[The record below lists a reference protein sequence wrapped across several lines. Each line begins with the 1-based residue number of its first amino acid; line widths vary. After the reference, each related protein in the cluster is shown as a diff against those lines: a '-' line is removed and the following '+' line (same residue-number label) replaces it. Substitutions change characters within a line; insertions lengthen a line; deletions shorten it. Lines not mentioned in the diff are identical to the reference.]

1 METPGTR
8 PTTYQKNLAKPPA
21 ALALLRE
28 RPQWSIWRWTQL
40 SNGRW
45 QKPPFM
51 ASEPRRHAS
60 VNDPGTWTDYNSA
73 LAAVQAGHGDGIT
86 YILTENDPFAAIDLD
101 HCRDANTHSID
112 TWAQNFLDTGRHSY
126 SEVTPSGSGCRIWGL
141 TNGGHS
147 LHKKFSLVIDGK
159 EVAVELFRRTNKAL
173 TITGYAL
180 DTIRELANI
189 DGVIDW
195 AIVWAE
201 RRRAAAAETAAKVAA
216 PTNGLNSNGCKYSID
231 EIEQIVRA
239 GAPAGV
245 NRSDVFHSIV
255 GHYVGC
261 GWSVEQ
267 ILEHLQQFPEG
278 IGGRYLAEH
287 RLHQE
292 IARSAGKYAQCALPL
307 FIGNGGWVN
316 GREAKVPQPKIPEQP
331 SAEPEPDLPELD
343 KEDPELNEDV
353 EDNQDEDVVD
363 TADDDVRRNGIGCDV
378 AAIVCTWRH
387 RLATAKKLVDQAST
401 SSSWTRSAFRAMGCR
416 QDIHRV

>member
-1 METPGTR
+1 METLRAR

-60 VNDPGTWTDYNSA
+60 VNDPSTWTDYNSA
-73 LAAVQAGHGDGIT
+73 LAAVQAGHGDGMT
-86 YILTENDPFAAIDLD
+86 YMLSENDPFAAIDLD
-101 HCRDANTHSID
+101 HCRDANTRSID

-126 SEVTPSGSGCRIWGL
+126 SEVTPSGRGCRIWGL

-147 LHKKFSLVIDGK
+147 LHRKFSLLIDGK

-180 DTIRELANI
+180 DTIRELADI

-216 PTNGLNSNGCKYSID
+216 PTNGLNSNGCKYGLD

-239 GAPAGV
+239 GAPAGA
-245 NRSDVFHSIV
+245 NRSDVFHSII

-278 IGGRYLAEH
+278 VGGRYLTEH

-292 IARSAGKYAQCALPL
+292 IARSASKYAQRAVPL
-307 FIGNGGWVN
+307 INGNGRWVN
-316 GREAKVPQPKIPEQP
+316 GREAKVPQQKNSEQP
-331 SAEPEPDLPELD
+331 SAEPEPDPPELD
-343 KEDPELNEDV
+343 KEDPELSEDV
-353 EDNQDEDVVD
+353 EDNEDEDVVVQPM
-363 TADDDVRRNGIGCDV
+363 TMW
-378 AAIVCTWRH
+378 TH
-387 RLATAKKLVDQAST
+387 RQ
-401 SSSWTRSAFRAMGCR
+401 RS
-416 QDIHRV
+416 